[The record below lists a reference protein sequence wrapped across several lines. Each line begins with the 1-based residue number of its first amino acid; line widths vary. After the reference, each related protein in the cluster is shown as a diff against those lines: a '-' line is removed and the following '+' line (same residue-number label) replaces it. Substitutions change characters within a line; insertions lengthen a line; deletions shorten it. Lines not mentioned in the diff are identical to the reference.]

1 MSDKLAKLKELDAQY
16 LFDNPEEFGLP
27 TFEQFRRNPE
37 KYIGREDE
45 RLEEVDRGGEQIRNV
60 VQRHIY
66 EIEGYRCKSL
76 EEVERVASQQGIPLR
91 ELDYRPEV
99 VPTSAGKCDL
109 LVRFVNKNTRARRRE
124 WS

>member
-109 LVRFVNKNTRARRRE
+109 LVRFVNKSTRARRRE